1 MSDAEAAYRA
11 LDVMDFSRTGGFTA
25 MRMLIQMVPFMN
37 ARIQGIDKVYRGAK
51 DNPKAFVVR
60 GSILMAA
67 SLALLARN
75 WDDERYEE
83 LEEWDKDTYFH
94 IWAGDD
100 TALPSAQ
107 AFRDRGALFSTVP
120 ERFIR
125 RIMGEENNRQT
136 GEAMLRMVSD
146 TFAMNPMPQAAM
158 PFLEQYANYNF
169 FTGRPVVGPGLDRSN
184 AGGRRQRRQREIL
197 RG

>member
-11 LDVMDFSRTGGFTA
+11 LDVMDFSRTGGYTA

-37 ARIQGIDKVYRGAK
+37 ARIQGLDKVYRGAK

-83 LEEWDKDTYFH
+83 LEEWDKDTYYH
-94 IWAGDD
+94 IWAGDQHYR
-100 TALPSAQ
+100 LAQ
-107 AFRDRGALFSTVP
+107 TFRNRRAILDNSGEVRSPHHGRGK
-120 ERFIR
+120 
-125 RIMGEENNRQT
+125 
-136 GEAMLRMVSD
+136 
-146 TFAMNPMPQAAM
+146 
-158 PFLEQYANYNF
+158 
-169 FTGRPVVGPGLDRSN
+169 
-184 AGGRRQRRQREIL
+184 
-197 RG
+197 